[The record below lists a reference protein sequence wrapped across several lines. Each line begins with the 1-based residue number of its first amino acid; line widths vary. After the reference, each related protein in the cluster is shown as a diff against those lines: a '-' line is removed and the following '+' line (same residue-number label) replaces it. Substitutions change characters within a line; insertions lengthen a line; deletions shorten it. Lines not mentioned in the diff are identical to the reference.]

1 MRKLK
6 HREVT
11 RLTTALELVGDG
23 TRIIIIQSYAV
34 FGSRIV
40 RSRLFIVAYDVQD
53 SQPHKRATLRVLR
66 EEAGGWAWALRE
78 EIAE

>member
-23 TRIIIIQSYAV
+23 TRLIIIQSYAA

-40 RSRLFIVAYDVQD
+40 CSRLFIVAYVQD
-53 SQPHKRATLRVLR
+53 CQPHKRATLRVLR
-66 EEAGGWAWALRE
+66 EEAGGWEWALRE
-78 EIAE
+78 EVAE